1 MCGTL
6 DSISSALGTD
16 GSGGGLLGAIG
27 GVLDNPLVKTAIEAG
42 LIYETAGALTA
53 TPAGVSAGLAATA
66 GETVTA
72 DALAAGIPANT
83 TTLAGIEAAS
93 AGAGATYGGLSAG
106 AAMGAAASGAGA
118 DWTTQQ
124 LLGAGNMG
132 LGVLGALSANKGAA
146 AGASAADPFASQ
158 RPQYQAQ
165 LSALMADPNTVM
177 PNTPGYQAG
186 LQATERADA
195 AQGFAGG
202 GRAATDIAA
211 YSSDFYNK
219 QVGILS
225 GLAGATSGSPG
236 TAGSIIQGGAT
247 NQQNALQTL
256 LTGASMVWGK

>member
-1 MCGTL
+1 MCGSL

-16 GSGGGLLGAIG
+16 GSGGGLLG
-27 GVLDNPLVKTAIEAG
+27 GVSEVLNNPIVKTAIEAG
-42 LIYETAGALTA
+42 LVYETGGALMA
-53 TPAGVSAGLAATA
+53 TQAGVEAGVAS
-66 GETVTA
+66 TVGQTITT
-72 DALAAGIPANT
+72 DALAASIPVNT
-83 TTLAGIEAAS
+83 TTLAGVEAAS
-93 AGAGATYGGLSAG
+93 TGAGATYGGLSAG

-118 DWTTQQ
+118 GWTTQQ

-132 LGVLGALSANKGAA
+132 LGVLGVLGSNKGAQS
-146 AGASAADPFASQ
+146 GASAADPFASQ

-165 LSALMADPNTVM
+165 LSALMADPNKVM
-177 PNTPGYQAG
+177 PTMPGYQAG

-219 QVGILS
+219 QVNTLS
-225 GLAGATSGSPG
+225 GLAGANAGSPG

>member
-16 GSGGGLLGAIG
+16 GSGGGLLG
-27 GVLDNPLVKTAIEAG
+27 GVSEVLNNPIVKTAIEAG
-42 LIYETAGALTA
+42 LIYETGGALMA
-53 TPAGVSAGLAATA
+53 TQAGVEAGVAS
-66 GETVTA
+66 TVGQTITT
-72 DALAAGIPANT
+72 DALAASIPANT

-118 DWTTQQ
+118 GWTSNQI
-124 LLGAGNMG
+124 LGAGS
-132 LGVLGALSANKGAA
+132 LASGVLGMAGAGA
-146 AGASAADPFASQ
+146 GAKAGASAADPFASQ

-236 TAGSIIQGGAT
+236 TAGSLVAQGAT
-247 NQQNALQTL
+247 NQQSALNTL
-256 LTGASMVWGK
+256 MTGASLLWGK